1 MGTIAKPKQRIVSPK
16 VKEGINNAVLA
27 IKENS
32 SRFSQNF
39 SESKFWEK
47 IKTVGKKAGIGL
59 LYPVYLLYNA
69 MVSPLASVKD
79 KAIIIGSL
87 GYFILPADFVPD
99 VLPGIGYADDAAA
112 IAACLAAISSIL
124 KPEMHIR
131 TKEQLKK
138 VFGEIDEEMLEKVRR
153 STEKGLNEASSL

>member
-1 MGTIAKPKQRIVSPK
+1 MTSEK
-16 VKEGINNAVLA
+16 VKEGINKAVLA
-27 IKENS
+27 IRENS
-32 SRFSQNF
+32 SRFSRNF

-47 IKTVGKKAGIGL
+47 VKTIGKKAGIGL
-59 LYPVYLLYNA
+59 LYPVVLLYNA
-69 MVSPLASVKD
+69 MVSPSASIKD
-79 KAIIIGSL
+79 KAIIVGSL
-87 GYFILPADFVPD
+87 GYFILPSDFIPD
-99 VLPGIGYADDAAA
+99 VLPGIGFADDAAA